1 MVKIHWGNI
10 GSLSQMDEV
19 TNALKNSQRS
29 LWIFSPALA
38 NWNGVELTGI
48 ELAKG

>member
-10 GSLSQMDEV
+10 SSLSQMDEL
-19 TNALKNSQRS
+19 NYALTNSQRS
-29 LWIFSPALA
+29 LGIFSPALA
-38 NWNGVELTGI
+38 NRNGVELIGI